1 MADEQPTQKA
11 EDLAAAAEEARAGGE
26 QEGREIAEE
35 GEPLDREAEL
45 ELELAAVKDRLL
57 RALAEA
63 ENDRRRAARD
73 REDAA
78 KYGGTRL
85 ARDILSVYD
94 NLDRALNSADEA
106 TRAAAKDFFDGVEL
120 TRAELL
126 SAFGKHQIEPIDTS
140 LGVKFDPNLHQAMFE
155 AVLPGA
161 EPGGIVQTMQTG
173 FTIAGRLLR
182 PAFVGV
188 AKAAPAAPKPE
199 VEAPAAPA
207 EAEERPE
214 AEGETAQGSASAG
227 EAAPGAEAPHP
238 RSHHHRAEGAEPG
251 STRPMGSPP
260 PPPRPGA
267 ARTRRD

>member
-1 MADEQPTQKA
+1 MADENPTQKA
-11 EDLAAAAEEARAGGE
+11 EDPAAEAATAEQGGAAPADARN
-26 QEGREIAEE
+26 EE
-35 GEPLDREAEL
+35 GLDALHGREAEL
-45 ELELAAVKDRLL
+45 ESEVAALKDRLL
-57 RALAEA
+57 RALAEG

-94 NLDRALNSADEA
+94 NLERAVNSADEA

-120 TRAELL
+120 TRSELIG
-126 SAFGKHQIEPIDTS
+126 AFAKHQIEPIDTS

-155 AVLPGA
+155 AVLPGV
-161 EPGGIVQTMQTG
+161 EPGAVIQTMQTG

-188 AKAAPAAPKPE
+188 AKAGPSAPPKAAEQPAAEASAEASAVEEGEKPADSAPDAE
-199 VEAPAAPA
+199 RSEAEAVEAEPVAPSSG
-207 EAEERPE
+207 R
-214 AEGETAQGSASAG
+214 T
-227 EAAPGAEAPHP
+227 
-238 RSHHHRAEGAEPG
+238 
-251 STRPMGSPP
+251 PP

>member
-11 EDLAAAAEEARAGGE
+11 EDPAAEAAAAEEARAEGTE
-26 QEGREIAEE
+26 QEDGAE
-35 GEPLDREAEL
+35 GEPLGHGAGLEA
-45 ELELAAVKDRLL
+45 ELAAVKDRLL
-57 RALAEA
+57 RALAEG

-94 NLDRALNSADEA
+94 NLERTLSSADEA
-106 TRAAAKDFFDGVEL
+106 SRAAAKDFFEGVEL

-126 SAFGKHQIEPIDTS
+126 SAFAKHQIEPIDTS
-140 LGVKFDPNLHQAMFE
+140 LGVRFDPNLHQAMFE

-161 EPGGIVQTMQTG
+161 PAGSVVQTMQTG

-188 AKAAPAAPKPE
+188 AKAPPAAAAPAPAAE
-199 VEAPAAPA
+199 EEAPAADPDPAPQEESKA
-207 EAEERPE
+207 EA
-214 AEGETAQGSASAG
+214 AEKSGEKSAEKSAEASA
-227 EAAPGAEAPHP
+227 AP
-238 RSHHHRAEGAEPG
+238 
-251 STRPMGSPP
+251 RPASAP

>member
-1 MADEQPTQKA
+1 MADENPTQKA
-11 EDLAAAAEEARAGGE
+11 EDPAAEAATAEQGGAAPADARNK
-26 QEGREIAEE
+26 EG
-35 GEPLDREAEL
+35 LDALHGREAEL
-45 ELELAAVKDRLL
+45 ESEVAALKDRLL
-57 RALAEA
+57 RALAEG

-94 NLDRALNSADEA
+94 NLERAVNSADEA

-120 TRAELL
+120 TRSELIG
-126 SAFGKHQIEPIDTS
+126 AFAKHQIEPIDTS

-155 AVLPGA
+155 AVLPGV
-161 EPGGIVQTMQTG
+161 EPGAVIQTMQTG

-188 AKAAPAAPKPE
+188 AKAGPSAPPPKAAEQPAAEASAEASAVEEGEKPADSAPDAE
-199 VEAPAAPA
+199 RSEAEAVEAEPVAPSSG
-207 EAEERPE
+207 RTP
-214 AEGETAQGSASAG
+214 
-227 EAAPGAEAPHP
+227 
-238 RSHHHRAEGAEPG
+238 
-251 STRPMGSPP
+251 PP

>member
-11 EDLAAAAEEARAGGE
+11 EEPAAEAAAAGEARAEGTQE
-26 QEGREIAEE
+26 QAAESGLSREEE
-35 GEPLDREAEL
+35 LEAEL
-45 ELELAAVKDRLL
+45 AGVKDRLL
-57 RALAEA
+57 RALAEG

-73 REDAA
+73 REDAQ
-78 KYGGTRL
+78 KFGGTRL

-94 NLDRALNSADEA
+94 NLERALSSADEA
-106 TRAAAKDFFDGVEL
+106 SRAAAKDFFEGVEL

-126 SAFGKHQIEPIDTS
+126 SAFAKHQIEPIDTS
-140 LGVKFDPNLHQAMFE
+140 MGVRFDPNLHQAMFE

-161 EPGGIVQTMQTG
+161 PPGGIVQTMQTG

-188 AKAAPAAPKPE
+188 AKAPPAEGAAAAAAPAPAAQ
-199 VEAPAAPA
+199 AG
-207 EAEERPE
+207 EEPSE
-214 AEGETAQGSASAG
+214 ASA
-227 EAAPGAEAPHP
+227 EAAPEPDPEEAKAAGESAEKSADKPSEASGAAP
-238 RSHHHRAEGAEPG
+238 
-251 STRPMGSPP
+251 RPASAP

>member
-11 EDLAAAAEEARAGGE
+11 EDPAAEAGEVRAEGAEAHEA
-26 QEGREIAEE
+26 AE
-35 GEPLDREAEL
+35 GEAPSREAEL
-45 ELELAAVKDRLL
+45 EAELAAVKDRLL

-94 NLDRALNSADEA
+94 NLERAVTGADEA
-106 TRAAAKDFFDGVEL
+106 TRSAARDFFEGVEL

-126 SAFGKHQIEPIDTS
+126 SAFAKHQIEPIDTS
-140 LGVKFDPNLHQAMFE
+140 MGVRFDPNLHQAMFE
-155 AVLPGA
+155 AAIPGA
-161 EPGGIVQTMQTG
+161 PPGGIVQTMQTG

-188 AKAAPAAPKPE
+188 AR
-199 VEAPAAPA
+199 AAPA
-207 EAEERPE
+207 EAAAP
-214 AEGETAQGSASAG
+214 APAAG
-227 EAAPGAEAPHP
+227 EAGDPAEAADPEP
-238 RSHHHRAEGAEPG
+238 ASEEPKAEAAEPAGKPAEAGGG
-251 STRPMGSPP
+251 SAAPRPASAP